1 MLPEM
6 RSPRRRSH
14 GVARSRVAVP
24 MAFARVEHDGA
35 HITASGD

>member
-1 MLPEM
+1 
-6 RSPRRRSH
+6 
-14 GVARSRVAVP
+14 VARSRVAVP